1 MKKVTSVK
9 TDDPAKKKFTLVIKG
24 LVKKVVDIK
33 PAYVRLNGYQ
43 GETLETFVKLIPSE
57 KFEFSVLGMELRK
70 NRKIKASL
78 IKPEKGEKTWKIKIT
93 AASDKPDDLYDVLTV
108 QTNNKYKPR
117 LKIRVY
123 AIFLEK
129 KEQNS

>member
-1 MKKVTSVK
+1 MKKVTQVE
-9 TDDPAKKKFTLVIKG
+9 TDDPVKNKFTLVIKG

-33 PAYVRLNGYQ
+33 PAYVSLNGYQ
-43 GETLETFVKLIPSE
+43 GETLETIVKLTPSE

-93 AASDKPDDLYDVLTV
+93 AASDKPDDLYDLLTV

>member
-1 MKKVTSVK
+1 MKKVTQVE
-9 TDDPAKKKFTLVIKG
+9 TDDPVKNKFTLVIKG
-24 LVKKVVDIK
+24 PVKKIVDIK
-33 PAYVRLNGYQ
+33 PAYVRLKGYQ
-43 GETLETFVKLIPSE
+43 GETLETFVRLTPSE
-57 KFEFSVLGMELRK
+57 KFNFSVLGMKLRK

-78 IKPEKGEKTWKIKIT
+78 IKPGKGEKVWKIKIT
-93 AASDKPDDLYDVLTV
+93 AASQKAEDLYDVLTV

-117 LKIRVY
+117 LRIRVY